1 MYNFK
6 FADIGEGIHDGVI
19 LSWKV
24 QVGDKV
30 NDGDTLCVIET
41 DKVNAEIPSPVDG
54 VIKELGAKEGET
66 VHVGETLAMIDDGTS
81 TAEPEI
87 KEETVEESPEVK
99 EETNGSIH
107 RRTISPSDDTSS
119 ESAEIKALVAE
130 HHTDE
135 LKTAYLEQ
143 ICKTNHFT

>member
-1 MYNFK
+1 MNVTTRVAGPYK
-6 FADIGEGIHDGVI
+6 I
-19 LSWKV
+19 
-24 QVGDKV
+24 
-30 NDGDTLCVIET
+30 IE
-41 DKVNAEIPSPVDG
+41 VR
-54 VIKELGAKEGET
+54 
-66 VHVGETLAMIDDGTS
+66 
-81 TAEPEI
+81 
-87 KEETVEESPEVK
+87 

>member
-1 MYNFK
+1 MN
-6 FADIGEGIHDGVI
+6 VTTR
-19 LSWKV
+19 V
-24 QVGDKV
+24 VGKYKIIEV
-30 NDGDTLCVIET
+30 REET
-41 DKVNAEIPSPVDG
+41 D
-54 VIKELGAKEGET
+54 
-66 VHVGETLAMIDDGTS
+66 
-81 TAEPEI
+81 
-87 KEETVEESPEVK
+87 
-99 EETNGSIH
+99 GSIH

>member
-1 MYNFK
+1 MS
-6 FADIGEGIHDGVI
+6 ITT
-19 LSWKV
+19 KV
-24 QVGDKV
+24 VGSYKI
-30 NDGDTLCVIET
+30 IE
-41 DKVNAEIPSPVDG
+41 
-54 VIKELGAKEGET
+54 
-66 VHVGETLAMIDDGTS
+66 
-81 TAEPEI
+81 
-87 KEETVEESPEVK
+87 VE

-143 ICKTNHFT
+143 IGKTNHFT